1 MDFVWFY
8 TIKID
13 VNLKKNQKSN
23 REKSKLNMIK
33 FYTEV
38 KLSFAHFATEQEHS
52 MTKEQT
58 EIETKA
64 VRSIFIENC
73 REQLVLS

>member
-1 MDFVWFY
+1 
-8 TIKID
+8 
-13 VNLKKNQKSN
+13 
-23 REKSKLNMIK
+23 MIK

-38 KLSFAHFATEQEHS
+38 KLSFAQLATQQEHS